1 MMPVELY
8 DYISKRK
15 SVRKYTDE
23 PLGIKAVSEI
33 LEFAG
38 KAEPLHKE
46 IKTQIK
52 VVSKDE
58 VNVFLP
64 VRSPHYLMMTS
75 EPREGYLENA
85 GFLLQQ
91 IDLFLS
97 SKGYG
102 SCYVGMALP
111 TKETRRMSELE
122 YVIVLA
128 FGKPAEPLHRTERSE
143 FKRKP
148 LPEIANLSELME
160 DIDSF
165 DAVTDIMDSVRL
177 APSATNGQP
186 WFMVP
191 DAGKLDFYCEKP
203 GLIKSIGYK
212 KMNKI
217 DMGIALCHC
226 SLAASHA
233 GISSK
238 FTFETVAEARCR
250 KDHFY
255 TGTILLNNANEAR

>member
-1 MMPVELY
+1 MPVELY
-8 DYISKRK
+8 DFISKRK
-15 SVRKYTDE
+15 SVRKYADE
-23 PLGIKAVSEI
+23 PLDKRAVSEI
-33 LEFAG
+33 LEFAE
-38 KAEPLHKE
+38 KAEPLHKD
-46 IKTQIK
+46 IKTKIQ

-111 TKETRRMSELE
+111 TKEARGMSELE

-128 FGKPAEPLHRTERSE
+128 FGKPAELLHRTDLSQFR
-143 FKRKP
+143 RKP
-148 LPEIANLSELME
+148 LNEIADLSELME

-165 DAVTDIMDSVRL
+165 DALTDIMESVRL

-186 WFMVP
+186 WYMVP
-191 DAGKLDFYCEKP
+191 DKGKLDFYCNKP

-226 SLAASHA
+226 FLAASHA
-233 GISSK
+233 GIDWK
-238 FTFETVAEARCR
+238 FTIETGAEAHCG
-250 KDHFY
+250 KDYYY
-255 TGTILLNNANEAR
+255 TGTILLDLAEVAR

>member
-1 MMPVELY
+1 MIPVELY

-15 SVRKYTDE
+15 SVRQYDDR
-23 PLGIKAVSEI
+23 PLDIRAISEI
-33 LEFAG
+33 LEFVG

-46 IKTQIK
+46 IKKEIQ

-58 VNVFLP
+58 INVFLP

-111 TKETRRMSELE
+111 SKEARSMSELE

-128 FGKPAEPLHRTERSE
+128 FGRPAEPLHRTEPSE

-148 LPEIANLSELME
+148 LPEIADLSELME

-186 WFMVP
+186 WYMVP
-191 DAGKLDFYCEKP
+191 DTGRLDFYCVKL
-203 GLIKSIGYK
+203 GFIKSIGYR
-212 KMNKI
+212 KMNRI
-217 DMGIALCHC
+217 DMGAALCHC
-226 SLAASHA
+226 SLAAEHA
-233 GISSK
+233 GIPSEFIFDS
-238 FTFETVAEARCR
+238 EAQKRCP
-250 KDHFY
+250 KDYYY
-255 TGTILLNNANEAR
+255 TGTILLNQAGTAR

>member
-23 PLGIKAVSEI
+23 PLDIRAVSEI

-46 IKTQIK
+46 IKTQIQ

-75 EPREGYLENA
+75 EPSEGYLENA

-111 TKETRRMSELE
+111 TKEARRMSELE

-128 FGKPAEPLHRTERSE
+128 FGKPAEPLHRMDPSE
-143 FKRKP
+143 FRRKP
-148 LPEIANLSELME
+148 LPEISNLSELIE
-160 DIDSF
+160 DIESF
-165 DAVTDIMDSVRL
+165 DAMTDMMDSVRL

-191 DAGKLDFYCEKP
+191 DTGKIDFYCAKP

-217 DMGIALCHC
+217 DMGIAICHC

-233 GISSK
+233 GISCK
-238 FTFETVAEARCR
+238 FIFETVAEARCP
-250 KDHFY
+250 KDHYY
-255 TGTILLNNANEAR
+255 TGTILLNHAEPAR